1 MRSLAVFAL
10 TAAAG
15 AVSCGP
21 PPERPDNR
29 PNILLV
35 VADDIGYSDIAP
47 YGGEIETPNLDRL
60 ARDGVRFTRYFTSN
74 MCLPTRASL
83 LTGVYSNI
91 ALAGDTLR
99 RDAVTAAE
107 LLRQSRYQTY
117 MAGKWHLAPRGGR
130 DGWPLQRGFDH
141 FYGTLPGAGSYYAP
155 ASLMRD
161 NEDASADPAR
171 PDYYYTD
178 AISTAAEGY
187 IRDAARS
194 ARPFFLYVAYTAAHW
209 PLHAPESAVARYAG
223 RYAEGW
229 DRLRE
234 RRHERMKQLGV
245 VRPEWP
251 LSPRHPAVP
260 AWEREKNKEWQQRRM
275 EVYAAQI
282 EIMDQGIGRLL
293 LALEQTGRLANTLIL
308 FQSDNGGCHVEYSP
322 DRKGDYL
329 PERTRDGRPL
339 RPGNLASIMPGPED
353 TYQSYG
359 HGWANLSN
367 TPFRLF
373 KQYDH
378 QGGIQSPLIAHWPAR
393 IKTPGRIV
401 DEVAHVI
408 DVTPTL
414 LDAAGVD
421 HPARFSGQP
430 VLLMDGKSLLPVL
443 EGERRRAHD
452 ALFWKWAHG
461 RAVRRDRWKLA
472 AVDQGP
478 WELYDIEEDGTEL
491 NDLAA
496 KHPEVV
502 RQLEILWQ
510 TWDSRKAEDRRKR

>member
-1 MRSLAVFAL
+1 MRPFTVLVLWAA
-10 TAAAG
+10 TA

-21 PPERPDNR
+21 LRERADNR

-35 VADDIGYSDIAP
+35 VADDLGYSDLAP

-74 MCLPTRASL
+74 MCVPTRASL

-91 ALAGDTLR
+91 ALDGATLR

-107 LLRQSRYQTY
+107 LLGQSRYQTY
-117 MAGKWHLAPRGGR
+117 MAGKWHLASPGDRG
-130 DGWPLQRGFDH
+130 GWPLQRGFER
-141 FYGTLPGAGSYYAP
+141 FYGTLLGAGSYYAP

-161 NEDASADPAR
+161 NDDASADAQR
-171 PDYYYTD
+171 PDFYYTD
-178 AISTAAEGY
+178 AISTAAESY
-187 IRDAARS
+187 IRAASRS
-194 ARPFFLYVAYTAAHW
+194 PRPFFLYVAYTAAHW
-209 PLHAPESAVARYAG
+209 PLHAPESAVAKYTG

-251 LSPRHPAVP
+251 LSPRHPTVP
-260 AWEREKNKEWQQRRM
+260 AWEREQDKQWQQRRM

-282 EIMDQGIGRLL
+282 EIMDHGLGRLL
-293 LALEQTGRLANTLIL
+293 RALEETGRLENTLIL
-308 FQSDNGGCHVEYSP
+308 FQSDNGGCHVEYAP

-339 RPGNLASIMPGPED
+339 RPGNLPEITPGPED

-359 HGWANLSN
+359 GGWANLSN

-373 KQYDH
+373 KQHDH
-378 QGGIQSPLIAHWPAR
+378 QGGIQSPLIAHWPAK
-393 IKTPGRIV
+393 INTPGRIV

-408 DVTPTL
+408 DITPTL

-421 HPARFSGQP
+421 HPARFHGEP

-461 RAVRRDRWKLA
+461 RAVRRDQWKLVA
-472 AVDQGP
+472 IDEGP
-478 WELYDIEEDGTEL
+478 WELYRIDEDGTEQR
-491 NDLAA
+491 NLAD
-496 KHPEVV
+496 KYPEVV
-502 RQLEILWQ
+502 RQLEVLWEA
-510 TWDSRKAEDRRKR
+510 WNSRKAEDRRKR